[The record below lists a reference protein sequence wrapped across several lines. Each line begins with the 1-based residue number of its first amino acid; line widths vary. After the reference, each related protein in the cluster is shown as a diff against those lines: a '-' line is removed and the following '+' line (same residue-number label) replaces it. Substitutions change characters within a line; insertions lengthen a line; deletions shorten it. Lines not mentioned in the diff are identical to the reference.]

1 MLCVC
6 VDWLLVCVYTC
17 ECKSSCCSGLC
28 LGTPVIINIHPY
40 NPSATRGKPS
50 KQEKKAEPKAAQK
63 RKYAKLK
70 AVDTQKSKKPKTNT
84 NEGTKTGTP
93 AHVR

>member
-40 NPSATRGKPS
+40 NPSDTRGKPS
-50 KQEKKAEPKAAQK
+50 KQEKKAEPRGDKK
-63 RKYAKLK
+63 RKYAKK
-70 AVDTQKSKKPKTNT
+70 AVEIHKSKKPKTNT
-84 NEGTKTGTP
+84 TEGTKTGTP
-93 AHVR
+93 AHIR